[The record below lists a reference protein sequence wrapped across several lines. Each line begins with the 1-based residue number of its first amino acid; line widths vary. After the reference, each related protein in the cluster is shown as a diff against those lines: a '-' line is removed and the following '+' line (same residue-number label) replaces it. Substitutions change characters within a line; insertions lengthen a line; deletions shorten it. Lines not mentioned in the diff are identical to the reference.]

1 MFFLLYS
8 LKKLLPSPKKR
19 PFGFDEA
26 FPSAIGSIVVDSLL
40 NVVGVLES
48 VR

>member
-1 MFFLLYS
+1 MFFRLYS

-26 FPSAIGSIVVDSLL
+26 FPSAFGSIVLESLFS
-40 NVVGVLES
+40 VVGVLES
-48 VR
+48 DR